1 MKDEFKLFVVVVFA
15 ILSAMTIVHISQIL
29 FPPKPISKPNSELF
43 LELKVQWLKAKVRD
57 YDYFDSLRKVV
68 RSTISKSNRE
78 ILKKELSSHSAR

>member
-29 FPPKPISKPNSELF
+29 LPPKPVPKPNSELF

-57 YDYFDSLRKVV
+57 YEYFDSLRKVV